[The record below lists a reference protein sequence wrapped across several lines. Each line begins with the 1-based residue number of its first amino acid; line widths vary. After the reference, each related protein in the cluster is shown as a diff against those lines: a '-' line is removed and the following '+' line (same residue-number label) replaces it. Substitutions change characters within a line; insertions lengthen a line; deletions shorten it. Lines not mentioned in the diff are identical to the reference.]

1 MKRRK
6 LRERLCLS
14 IGWPNIS
21 ENEIIERYNSDGAGA
36 HNVGKAVS
44 LWPKFDPNFPDFWKV

>member
-1 MKRRK
+1 M
-6 LRERLCLS
+6 RERLCLS

-21 ENEIIERYNSDGAGA
+21 ENEIIERYNSDGAEA
-36 HNVGKAVS
+36 HKVGKAVS